1 MKLHTS
7 KLHISIGKIKAG
19 FFYKVYHVFK
29 DKFSED
35 LKKKLSGAIDSA
47 IFTGDLGQQYIDHHN
62 KILYIGI
69 GDEKKISLRKIA
81 VKEK

>member
-35 LKKKLSGAIDSA
+35 LKKKLTSAIDSS
-47 IFTGDLGQQYIDHHN
+47 IFTGD
-62 KILYIGI
+62 
-69 GDEKKISLRKIA
+69 
-81 VKEK
+81 